1 MANYAVSDLT
11 RVLRAGEF
19 SDWEGLLGFLEQQDD
34 GDPTDGLSS
43 RDREELLIDL
53 RRLRES
59 GQPFIASP
67 GDLYRAALAQHPG
80 TG

>member
-11 RVLRAGEF
+11 RVLRAGEW
-19 SDWEGLLGFLEQQDD
+19 SDWDGLLGFLEQQAD
-34 GDPTDGLSS
+34 DPTDGLSA
-43 RDREELLIDL
+43 RDRDELLTDL
-53 RRLRES
+53 RRLRDS
-59 GQPFIASP
+59 GQPFIADA